1 MFSLLSK
8 FKKQYCNDVILFKTT
23 KPDGS
28 QHPIQ
33 VAWGLRKNG
42 WVLPGQLH
50 KWYSKKNKL
59 ARYWFTG
66 LLVQPIKLGLISMNF
81 RATYLPHLCSF
92 FFSFKKKKIAVIQ
105 VGHVK
110 SLILNIVSFFLFFI
124 LII

>member
-1 MFSLLSK
+1 MFSLPSK
-8 FKKQYCNDVILFKTT
+8 FKKQYCNDVILFKTI

-92 FFSFKKKKIAVIQ
+92 FFSFFFKCNNLSRTCQISNIKY
-105 VGHVK
+105 
-110 SLILNIVSFFLFFI
+110 SLIFLFFI
-124 LII
+124 LIIR

>member
-1 MFSLLSK
+1 MFSLPSK

-59 ARYWFTG
+59 ASYRFTG
-66 LLVQPIKLGLISMNF
+66 LLVQPIELGLISMNF

-92 FFSFKKKKIAVIQ
+92 FFSFKKKKMQ
-105 VGHVK
+105 
-110 SLILNIVSFFLFFI
+110 
-124 LII
+124 